1 MAYFPFMIDI
11 KEKPVLIAGAGKV
24 AYRKVLSML
33 DFEADVTV
41 VSPEFCEELLE
52 LYENLTTSDADSGK
66 VRLTLIKRKVLPS
79 DIEKAF
85 VVIMATDDSSV
96 NHEMAKLCRQKNIL
110 VNVVDVKDDCGFY
123 FPAIIKDSDVT
134 ISVSTGG
141 QSPLL
146 AREIKRD
153 IASSLDKSYGD
164 IAFKLGTV
172 REEIKAK
179 YKSEEERKTAFE
191 KLFKELLEDD

>member
-11 KEKPVLIAGAGKV
+11 ADKQVLIAGGGKV

-33 DFEADVTV
+33 DFGADVTV
-41 VSPEFCEELLE
+41 VSPEFCDELLG
-52 LYENLTTSDADSGK
+52 LYENMTGADTDSNKG
-66 VRLTLIKRKVLPS
+66 RLTLIKRKVLPS
-79 DIEKAF
+79 DIDNAF

-123 FPAIIKDSDVT
+123 FPAIIKDKDVT

-153 IASSLDKSYGD
+153 IAGLVKKNYGD
-164 IAFKLGTV
+164 IAFKLGAV